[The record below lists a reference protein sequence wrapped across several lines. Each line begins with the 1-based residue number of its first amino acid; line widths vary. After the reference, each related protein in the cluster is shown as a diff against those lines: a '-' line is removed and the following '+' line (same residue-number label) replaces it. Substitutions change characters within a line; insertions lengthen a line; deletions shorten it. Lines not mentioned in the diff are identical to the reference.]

1 MVMMIGEV
9 TIIWVT
15 GVSITRTSNPILN
28 TRDSW
33 LLTSDPIL
41 NTRDSW
47 LLTRDT
53 GAANMG
59 GEGILRCLGISLV
72 MVVGVCLI

>member
-1 MVMMIGEV
+1 MVIGNTWLQWRLVMVMMIGEV

-15 GVSITRTSNPILN
+15 GVSITR
-28 TRDSW
+28 
-33 LLTSDPIL
+33 TSDPIL

-59 GEGILRCLGISLV
+59 GEGILRGLGISLV